1 MKLVVVITTLAAL
14 LGLASANQP
23 AAARYDDF
31 KVYKVF
37 VKDEQQLDE
46 FKGMSNNLP
55 VQFLTDI
62 AGAGRSYDVAIDPV
76 NHKAMEDFL
85 QNSEMSYERTIDD
98 LQAILDESPL
108 VPQAKGPFHS
118 ALNWTHYHDLKNIY
132 DWMDLIKRDIRVKSY
147 VIGYSYE
154 NRPIRAVRI
163 STRLGNKAIF
173 IESNIHAIE
182 WISSATTTCFID
194 RLLKA
199 RDGELINLLW
209 NYDWIFVPVL
219 NPDGLEYT
227 HYKERLWR
235 KNRKPTGFS
244 NSSGPCYGVDMNRNF
259 DFEWGRSGWNIDV
272 PCDHWYGGAEPDS
285 EPEVQALQNFV
296 KSFPRNYIRMYLA
309 FHSYGNMV
317 LLPYGH
323 TIDEFPDNYQQM
335 MRIAEAFAAGA
346 KVKYGTVFR
355 SGASGLLNYLVSG
368 SAKDWAYGVR
378 GIPFTATIE
387 LRDDGSKYG
396 FFLPASQIL
405 EVCDEVT
412 DGIVAMV
419 RKARSEGL
427 FNWF

>member
-1 MKLVVVITTLAAL
+1 MQLIVVIATAAL
-14 LGLASANQP
+14 VLALVSADEP
-23 AAARYDDF
+23 AAARYDGF

-46 FKGMSNNLP
+46 FKKMSSNLP
-55 VQFLTDI
+55 VHFL
-62 AGAGRSYDVAIDPV
+62 GAIGGPDKHYDVAIDPA
-76 NHKAMEDFL
+76 NHEAMESYL
-85 QNSEMSYERTIDD
+85 QDNELGYVRTIDD
-98 LQAILDESPL
+98 LQAILDES
-108 VPQAKGPFHS
+108 VPQTKWLFPSKHS
-118 ALNWTHYHDLKNIY
+118 FNWTAYHDLKPLY
-132 DWMDLIKRDIRVKSY
+132 EWLDYVTIRNHLKVTPF

-154 NRPIRAVRI
+154 RRPIKAIRI
-163 STRLGNKAIF
+163 SMKLGNKAIF

-199 RDGELINLLW
+199 ENKDMKNLLW

-219 NPDGLEYT
+219 NPDGFEFSR
-227 HYKERLWR
+227 HKVRLWR

-244 NSSGPCYGVDMNRNF
+244 NSSGPCYGVDLNRNF
-259 DFEWGRSGWNIDV
+259 DFEWGETGWNIDV
-272 PCDHWYGGAEPDS
+272 PCDHWYGGAKPDS
-285 EPEVQALQNFV
+285 EPEVKALERFV
-296 KSFPRNYIRMYLA
+296 KSFPRKYIRMYLA

-323 TIDEFPDNYQQM
+323 TIDEFPENYDQM
-335 MRIAEAFAAGA
+335 MRIAKAFAAGA

-368 SAKDWAYGVR
+368 SAKDWAYGIR
-378 GIPFTATIE
+378 HIPFTATIE

-419 RKARSEGL
+419 DQAKAEGL
-427 FNWF
+427 F